1 MSLLKSRE
9 RAQVDSAVEIFSKVE
24 GEIRDLVLREAAAPQ
39 LVSVCTELTGEK
51 IGSLLQRVS
60 ADAVQQIDMSMTE
73 LVTLRQTLQNE
84 ATGVRREIIHFA
96 ALNQAARESVRTIS
110 ESLTFWNK
118 R

>member
-24 GEIRDLVLREAAAPQ
+24 GEIRDLVRREAAAPQ
-39 LVSVCTELTGEK
+39 LLPNCTELTGEN
-51 IGSLLQRVS
+51 IGSLLQCVS
-60 ADAVQQIDMSMTE
+60 ADAVQIDTSMIE
-73 LVTLRQTLQNE
+73 LATLRQTLQNE

-96 ALNQAARESVRTIS
+96 ALNQAARASMRTIS

-118 R
+118 G